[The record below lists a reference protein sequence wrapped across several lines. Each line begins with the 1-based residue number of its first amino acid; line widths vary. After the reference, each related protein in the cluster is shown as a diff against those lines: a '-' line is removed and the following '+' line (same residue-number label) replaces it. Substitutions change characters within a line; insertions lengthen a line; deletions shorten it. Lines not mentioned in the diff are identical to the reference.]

1 MNLLTSTYETNNMT
15 EFLAALKLVSGEEV
29 LSQVTHVEDEAGDYF
44 ILDNPI
50 VVEEVQLGNKI
61 GAKVSPWMRFSRQ
74 ETFIIP
80 KDKLITVVE
89 CDSDVAIFYEISLS
103 KIDPEREP
111 SDELNRSMERISTV
125 DQARQTLEDIFK
137 KKDKL

>member
-111 SDELNRSMERISTV
+111 SDELNRSMGRISTV
-125 DQARQTLEDIFK
+125 DQANQTLEDIFK
-137 KKDKL
+137 KKDSL

>member
-1 MNLLTSTYETNNMT
+1 MT

-61 GAKVSPWMRFSRQ
+61 GAKVSPWMRFSKQ

-80 KDKLITVVE
+80 KNKLITVVE

-111 SDELNRSMERISTV
+111 SDELNRSMGRISTV

>member
-1 MNLLTSTYETNNMT
+1 
-15 EFLAALKLVSGEEV
+15 
-29 LSQVTHVEDEAGDYF
+29 
-44 ILDNPI
+44 
-50 VVEEVQLGNKI
+50 
-61 GAKVSPWMRFSRQ
+61 MRFSRQ

-111 SDELNRSMERISTV
+111 SDELNRSMGRISTV

-137 KKDKL
+137 KQDKL